1 MFDIYL
7 TNNSVLRSR
16 SIMMRLEPAGS
27 RVVTPLCNQ
36 CLFETSLCNCCYSQL
51 ITTVGYAC
59 HTPVT
64 TFSHP
69 FQPTSQTATG
79 CSGVYVS
86 LNEINNN

>member
-16 SIMMRLEPAGS
+16 SIMMSPEPAS
-27 RVVTPLCNQ
+27 NRVVTPLCNQ
-36 CLFETSLCNCCYSQL
+36 CQFATSLCNCCYSQL
-51 ITTVGYAC
+51 STTVGCAC

-64 TFSHP
+64 TFSHL
-69 FQPTSQTATG
+69 FQPTNQTATV
-79 CSGVYVS
+79 CSCVHVS